1 MGTEIF
7 LGGGKEQILQG
18 TGWNELMSQI
28 NDVKYIVDGHIVFRF
43 YKVNDYSRP
52 PTNIPL
58 PARMVLILEFHA
70 LADGLAL
77 YCIYYFSRSKREL
90 PGIIV
95 RI

>member
-1 MGTEIF
+1 
-7 LGGGKEQILQG
+7 
-18 TGWNELMSQI
+18 MSQI

-70 LADGLAL
+70 LADG
-77 YCIYYFSRSKREL
+77 
-90 PGIIV
+90 
-95 RI
+95 